1 MSVASRHVRLHDNI
15 LLSSVILTEHLKL
28 LLVFYQWRF
37 SVWLFEDNKKW
48 GKGRYMLKKKKH
60 PQVTHKAGAV

>member
-1 MSVASRHVRLHDNI
+1 M
-15 LLSSVILTEHLKL
+15 EYPKL

-48 GKGRYMLKKKKH
+48 GKGRYM
-60 PQVTHKAGAV
+60 

>member
-15 LLSSVILTEHLKL
+15 LLSSVILMEYPKL

-48 GKGRYMLKKKKH
+48 GKGRYM
-60 PQVTHKAGAV
+60 